1 MLASIPAPASAS
13 EPLSTTSPQPGGDH
27 SGGTFMND
35 QRKRTAD
42 SLRHRD
48 LAGLVAALLMAWAL
62 MPGEA
67 SSHREAPLTAQDPL
81 ADNTDV
87 YAFRSPDEP
96 DKVTLIANFIP
107 FQKPD
112 GGPNFYSFDPNVVYE
127 IHVDNNG
134 DAVEDITFQWR
145 FTTEVRNPGTFLYN
159 TGVVTSLDDP
169 DLNVRQF
176 YRLTRI
182 DGPRRTG
189 TVRELSGRLPVPPP
203 NIGPRSTPNYGGL
216 GGGIQQLAGGIRV
229 FAGQRDEGF
238 YVDLGIF
245 DLLGVGSGEVEDST
259 AGFNVSSL
267 AIQMPIPAL
276 TRSGTAPTTAS
287 DPNAV
292 IGVWSTASRFA
303 TRTLTPGAQTHT
315 GPLVQVSRLG
325 NPLVNEAVIDLARK
339 DAFNAIEPTSDA
351 VALDRV
357 TDPEVPKLLNL
368 IFGVQSPPAPRHD
381 LVAIF
386 LQGIPGLNQ
395 PPNVRPAEMLRL
407 NVAIPPAAR
416 PDPLGVLRGD
426 LAGFPNGRRV
436 GDDVLDIVL
445 QAAAGATPLTPAFNR
460 APNNTLG
467 DGVDR
472 NDVPYLTQF
481 PYLGWPHAGNR

>member
-1 MLASIPAPASAS
+1 MQRHLH
-13 EPLSTTSPQPGGDH
+13 STTPPATRGE
-27 SGGTFMND
+27 
-35 QRKRTAD
+35 TA
-42 SLRHRD
+42 
-48 LAGLVAALLMAWAL
+48 ALVAIFVVAWAL
-62 MPGEA
+62 MPGQA
-67 SSHREAPLTAQDPL
+67 SSHREAPLSAQDPM

-87 YAFRSPDEP
+87 YAWRNADEP
-96 DKVTLIANFIP
+96 DKVTLIANFLP

-127 IHVDNNG
+127 IHVDNTG

-145 FTTEVRNPGTFLYN
+145 FTTEIRNPSTFLYN
-159 TGVVTSLDDP
+159 TGTVTSLDDP

-176 YRLTRI
+176 YRLLRI

-189 TVRELSGRLPVPPP
+189 TVTELTGRMPAAVP
-203 NIGPRSTPNYGGL
+203 NIGPRSTPNYANI
-216 GGGIQQLAGGIRV
+216 GGGVQQMAGGIRV

-245 DLLGVGSGEVEDST
+245 DLLGVGSGQAEDST
-259 AGFNVSSL
+259 AGFNVSTL
-267 AIQMPIPAL
+267 AIQMPITAL
-276 TRSGTAPTTAS
+276 TRGGTMPSSAS
-287 DPNAV
+287 DPSAV
-292 IGVWSTASRFA
+292 IGVWSTSSRFA
-303 TRTLTPGAQTHT
+303 TRTLTAGAQTHT

-339 DAFNAIEPTSDA
+339 DAFNGLEPTGDA

-357 TDPEVPKLLNL
+357 TDPEVPKLLNA
-368 IFGVQSPPAPRHD
+368 IFGVQSPPAPRND
-381 LVAIF
+381 LVTIF
-386 LQGIPGLNQ
+386 LTGIPGLNQ

-407 NVAIPPAAR
+407 NVAVPPSAN
-416 PDPLGVLRGD
+416 PDPMGVLRGD
-426 LAGFPNGRRV
+426 IAGFPNGRRV

-460 APNNTLG
+460 SPNNTLG
-467 DGVDR
+467 DGITR

-481 PYLGWPHAGNR
+481 PYLGTPHAGNK

>member
-1 MLASIPAPASAS
+1 
-13 EPLSTTSPQPGGDH
+13 
-27 SGGTFMND
+27 MN
-35 QRKRTAD
+35 QGHNRAAAVER
-42 SLRHRD
+42 RD
-48 LAGLVAALLMAWAL
+48 IALLTLVLVTAWTM
-62 MPGEA
+62 MPGHA
-67 SSHREAPLTAQDPL
+67 SSHREAPLTAQDPM

-87 YAFRSPDEP
+87 YAFRSPDDP
-96 DKVTLIANFIP
+96 STVTLIANFIP

-134 DAVEDITFQWR
+134 DAIEDITFQWR
-145 FTTEVRNPGTFLYN
+145 FTTEVRNPSTFLYN
-159 TGVVTSLDDP
+159 TGQVTSLDDP

-182 DGPRRTG
+182 DGSRRTG
-189 TVRELSGRLPVPPP
+189 MVTELSGRLPVPPP
-203 NIGPRSTPNYGGL
+203 NIGPRSTPNYAGL
-216 GGGIQQLAGGIRV
+216 GGGVQQLSGGIRV

-238 YVDLGIF
+238 YVDLAVF
-245 DLLGVGSGEVEDST
+245 DLLGVGSGQAEDST

-267 AIQMPIPAL
+267 AIQVPIRSV
-276 TRSGTAPTTAS
+276 TRGGATPSNPS
-287 DPNAV
+287 DPSAV

-303 TRTLTPGAQTHT
+303 TRTLTPGGQTHA
-315 GPLVQVSRLG
+315 GALVQVSRLG

-339 DAFNAIEPTSDA
+339 DAFNGLEPTGDS

-357 TDPEVPKLLNL
+357 TDPEVPKLLNA
-368 IFGVQSPPAPRHD
+368 IFGVQSPPAPRND
-381 LVAIF
+381 LVTIF
-386 LQGIPGLNQ
+386 LTGIPGLNQ
-395 PPNVRPAEMLRL
+395 PASVRPAELLRL
-407 NVAIPPAAR
+407 NVAVPPSVQ

-460 APNNTLG
+460 SPNNTLG
-467 DGVDR
+467 DGIGR
-472 NDVPYLTQF
+472 NDVPYLPQF
-481 PYLGWPHAGNR
+481 PYLGTPHAGNR

>member
-1 MLASIPAPASAS
+1 ML
-13 EPLSTTSPQPGGDH
+13 
-27 SGGTFMND
+27 
-35 QRKRTAD
+35 
-42 SLRHRD
+42 
-48 LAGLVAALLMAWAL
+48 GLVAVLVTAYAL
-62 MPGEA
+62 MPGYA
-67 SSHREAPLTAQDPL
+67 SSHREAPLIAQDPM

-87 YAFRSPDEP
+87 YAWRNLDEP
-96 DKVTLIANFIP
+96 DKITLIANYIP

-145 FTTEVRNPGTFLYN
+145 FTTEIRNPATFLYN
-159 TGVVTSLDDP
+159 TGTVTSLDDP

-203 NIGPRSTPNYGGL
+203 NIGPRSTPNYGAL
-216 GGGIQQLAGGIRV
+216 AGGVQELPGGIRV

-238 YVDLGIF
+238 YVDLAFF
-245 DLLGVGSGEVEDST
+245 DLLGLGSGQIEDST

-267 AIQMPIPAL
+267 AIQMPISALVRGGGTPAA
-276 TRSGTAPTTAS
+276 T
-287 DPNAV
+287 DPNAI
-292 IGVWSTASRFA
+292 IGVWATASRFA
-303 TRTLTPGAQTHT
+303 TRTLTAGAQTHT
-315 GPLVQVSRLG
+315 GAFVQVSRLG
-325 NPLVNEAVIDLARK
+325 MPLVNEAVIDLARK

-357 TDPEVPKLLNL
+357 TDPEAPKLLNL
-368 IFGVQSPPAPRHD
+368 IFGVQSPPAPRTD
-381 LVAIF
+381 LVTIF

-395 PPNVRPAEMLRL
+395 PANVRPAEMLRL
-407 NVAIPPAAR
+407 NTAIPPAAT
-416 PDPLGVLRGD
+416 PDPMGVLRGD
-426 LAGFPNGRRV
+426 IAGFPNGRRV
-436 GDDVLDIVL
+436 GDDVLDIVV

-460 APNNTLG
+460 SPNNTLG
-467 DGVDR
+467 DGVNR
-472 NDVPYLTQF
+472 NDVPYLPWF
-481 PYLGWPHAGNR
+481 PYLGIPHAGNR

>member
-1 MLASIPAPASAS
+1 MRLQILGTAAILMLA
-13 EPLSTTSPQPGGDH
+13 
-27 SGGTFMND
+27 
-35 QRKRTAD
+35 
-42 SLRHRD
+42 
-48 LAGLVAALLMAWAL
+48 LAM

-67 SSHREAPLTAQDPL
+67 SSHREAPLLAQDPM

-87 YAFRSPDEP
+87 YAFVSPDEP
-96 DKVTLIANFIP
+96 DKVTLISNFIP

-145 FTTEVRNPGTFLYN
+145 FTTEIRNPSTFLYN
-159 TGVVTSLDDP
+159 TGPVTTLDDP

-182 DGPRRTG
+182 DGARRSG
-189 TVRELSGRLPVPPP
+189 TVTELSGRLPVPPP
-203 NIGPRSTPNYGGL
+203 NIGPRSTPNYGAI
-216 GGGIQQLAGGIRV
+216 GGAIQQLANNTRV

-238 YVDLGIF
+238 YVDLGVF
-245 DLLGVGSGEVEDST
+245 DLLGVGSGAVEDST
-259 AGFNVSSL
+259 SGFNVSTL
-267 AIQMPIPAL
+267 AIQLPKSAL
-276 TRSGTAPTTAS
+276 ARGGTTPTNPN
-287 DPNAV
+287 DPGAI

-303 TRTLTPGAQTHT
+303 TRTLTAGAQTHS
-315 GPLVQVSRLG
+315 GALVQVSRLG

-339 DAFNAIEPTSDA
+339 DAFNGLEPTGDS

-357 TDPEVPKLLNL
+357 TDPEVPKLLKA
-368 IFGVQSPPAPRHD
+368 IFNVDSPAAPRND
-381 LVAIF
+381 LVTIF
-386 LQGIPGLNQ
+386 LTGIPNLNQ
-395 PPNVRPAEMLRL
+395 PANVRAAEMLRL
-407 NVAIPPAAR
+407 NMAIPPSASPSR
-416 PDPLGVLRGD
+416 LGILGGD

-445 QAAAGATPLTPAFNR
+445 QAAAGGTPLTPAFNR
-460 APNNTLG
+460 SPNNVLG

-472 NDVPYLTQF
+472 NDVPYLTTF
-481 PYLGWPHAGNR
+481 PYLGIPHAGNR

>member
-1 MLASIPAPASAS
+1 M
-13 EPLSTTSPQPGGDH
+13 
-27 SGGTFMND
+27 
-35 QRKRTAD
+35 
-42 SLRHRD
+42 HRNI
-48 LAGLVAALLMAWAL
+48 AALVGVFVMGWTL
-62 MPGEA
+62 MPGHA
-67 SSHREAPLTAQDPL
+67 SSHREAPLIAQDPM

-127 IHVDNNG
+127 IHVDNTG

-145 FTTEVRNPGTFLYN
+145 FTTEVRNPSTFLYN
-159 TGVVTSLDDP
+159 TGAVTSLDDP

-176 YRLTRI
+176 YSLTRI

-189 TVRELSGRLPVPPP
+189 TATVLAPRLPVPPP
-203 NIGPRSTPNYGGL
+203 NIGPRSTPNYGAL
-216 GGGIQQLAGGIRV
+216 GGGIQGLAGGGRV

-238 YVDLGIF
+238 YVDLAVF

-259 AGFNVSSL
+259 AGFNVSTL
-267 AIQMPIPAL
+267 AIQLPIGEL
-276 TRSGTAPTTAS
+276 TRSRAAPANPN
-287 DPNAV
+287 DPSAV

-303 TRTLTPGAQTHT
+303 TRTLTGGAQTHA

-339 DAFNAIEPTSDA
+339 DAFNGLEPTGDS

-357 TDPEVPKLLNL
+357 TDPEVPKLLAA
-368 IFGVQSPPAPRHD
+368 IFGVQSPPTPRQD
-381 LVAIF
+381 LVTIF
-386 LQGIPGLNQ
+386 LTGLPGLNQ
-395 PPNVRPAEMLRL
+395 PPGVRPAEMLRL
-407 NVAIPPAAR
+407 NVAVPPAAV
-416 PDPLGVLRGD
+416 PDPMGVLRGD
-426 LAGFPNGRRV
+426 IAGFPNGRRV
-436 GDDVLDIVL
+436 GDDVVDIVL

-460 APNNTLG
+460 APNNRLG

-472 NDVPYLTQF
+472 NDVPYLPQF
-481 PYLGWPHAGNR
+481 PYLGIPHAGNR